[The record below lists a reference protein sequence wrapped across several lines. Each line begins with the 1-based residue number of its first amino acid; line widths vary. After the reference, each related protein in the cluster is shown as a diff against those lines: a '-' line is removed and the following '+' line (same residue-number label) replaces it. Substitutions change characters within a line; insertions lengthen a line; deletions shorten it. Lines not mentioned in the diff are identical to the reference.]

1 MTWLIAGLILFL
13 GVHSLAIVGLRP
25 KLINQWGLS
34 LYRALYAAMSLVGL
48 VLIAH
53 GYASARLS
61 PVVLFEAPHALHLL
75 VVALLAPV
83 FPFALASTLDCR
95 LRTRLKHPLLVAI
108 KLWALAHL
116 LANGTLA
123 GTLLF
128 TSFLAWAVLTRISL
142 KRRTGSVRV
151 TILGV
156 GKFGD
161 AVAVVGG
168 LALYYAFLTG
178 WHYALIG
185 VVPLG

>member
-1 MTWLIAGLILFL
+1 MICLIAGLILFL

-25 KLINQWGLS
+25 RLINQWGLS
-34 LYRALYAAMSLVGL
+34 LYRALHALVSLAGL
-48 VLIAH
+48 VLIAR
-53 GYASARLS
+53 GYADTRLA
-61 PVVLFEAPHALHLL
+61 PVVLFDAPHALRLL

-83 FPFALASTLDCR
+83 FPFVLASALDCR
-95 LRTRLKHPLLVAI
+95 LRTTLKHPLLVAI

-151 TILGV
+151 TVLGV

-161 AVAVVGG
+161 AVAVLGG
-168 LALYYAFLTG
+168 LTLYYAFLTG
-178 WHYALIG
+178 WHHALIG
-185 VVPLG
+185 VTPLP